1 MARLMFCS
9 ARRRRGGD
17 AGGWHILRPWRHA
30 GEVGLDDGDG
40 VRTLSRQCLRHRIV
54 LGTFSVAAGGGF
66 HGGRVEQ
73 EEQQQAK
80 REQ

>member
-1 MARLMFCS
+1 MFCS
-9 ARRRRGGD
+9 TVTGAKLVNCSG
-17 AGGWHILRPWRHA
+17 AGA

-54 LGTFSVAAGGGF
+54 LGTFFVAAGGGF